1 MSKASRHVPRTHRF
15 AIGSMVRFSRMD
27 PWRNAVTG
35 PYEILA
41 KLPERDGAFEYR
53 VKSEREPYQ
62 RIIREDELELV

>member
-1 MSKASRHVPRTHRF
+1 
-15 AIGSMVRFSRMD
+15 MVRFSRMD